1 MKKTVIPESGL
12 SGEALREAATGEFR
26 QIASLLQEAL
36 RQALGF
42 GRDRWVDIHSL
53 FADRVVISEGNR
65 FYSYSYT
72 INESNQVELGQKK
85 EVIPEYNPVFRE
97 AQMGSFIEAL
107 SGSKFRIRVISAG
120 MSGNKTLYP
129 DAVLREATPL
139 FEGVRVFVKSDEE
152 HLKGKGK
159 DFRNLIGRLSA
170 SRFIEGKGKDSG
182 EIQADMEL
190 LDAAEVT
197 PKLREAVE
205 RNMADDTFGFSI
217 DADGKAKRRK
227 GFREA
232 LKITKVQSVDL
243 ITEPAAR
250 GQIIKMLEA
259 VNPEEETSDVALR
272 EHMIEAVKKAN
283 NDNLPEGLDVEDDE
297 ALVAAYREAL
307 TPNTTPE
314 AREEKPQGASDGAD
328 KPGQGGQA
336 GAGISAEDVDEKF
349 RMMEARSKMRVIIAN
364 SKLPPAAIARLTTQ
378 FENMDRFVEAD
389 VTAAIDSEKDYL
401 AKFTESGH
409 VQGMGGTA
417 EPGQDRS
424 EKVRQMFDDFFDPSK
439 PAMSFRECYIEVTGD
454 KRVTGLIANVDVA
467 RLREAM
473 GEVNFREAI
482 NDTTF
487 ASNILGDSVTRAMLR
502 DYRTEDLWSDWRWLA
517 DVVPVS
523 DFRTQERTRLG
534 GYGDLPVVL
543 PEGSYDP
550 LASPTGEKA
559 TYVLSK
565 RGGTETIS
573 LEAIANDDVGLIS
586 RIPMKLSQAAK
597 RTLYKF
603 IFDFFRTNPAI
614 YDTVALY
621 AAGHNNL
628 SAAALGATS
637 FAAARLAMSRQ
648 TEQDSGEQ
656 LGLVLRHLAV
666 PSDLVETGFDLF
678 VRNTNND
685 ETFVQSRKP
694 VVHEIPYWT
703 DANDWCA
710 FADKREIPL
719 LELGFYGGQEEPE
732 LFVQD
737 QPTQGSLF
745 SNDQIKYKIRHIYS
759 GAIPDYRGHH
769 KSVVA

>member
-12 SGEALREAATGEFR
+12 SGDALREAAAGEFS
-26 QIASLLQEAL
+26 QIAVLVREAL
-36 RQALGF
+36 RQALGLDK
-42 GRDRWVDIHSL
+42 DRWVDIHAL
-53 FADRVVISEGNR
+53 FADRVMILERGR
-65 FYSYSYT
+65 FYSYPYT

-85 EVIPEYNPVFRE
+85 EVVPEFNPVFRE
-97 AQMGSFIEAL
+97 AQSGIFVESI
-107 SGSKFRIRVISAG
+107 SGSKFRIRVIRAG
-120 MSGNKTLYP
+120 LSGNKTHYP
-129 DAVLREATPL
+129 DAVLREAAPL
-139 FEGVRVFVKSDEE
+139 FDGVRVFVKSDEE

-159 DFRNLIGRLSA
+159 DFRNLIGRLTA
-170 SRFIEGKGKDSG
+170 PQFIEGKGKDTG
-182 EIQADMEL
+182 QIQADLEL

-205 RNMADDTFGFSI
+205 RNMADDLFGFSI

-243 ITEPAAR
+243 IIEPGAG
-250 GQIIKMLEA
+250 GQIIKLLEA
-259 VNPEEETSDVALR
+259 VNTEEETDDVALR
-272 EHMIEAVKKAN
+272 ERMIEAVKKAN
-283 NDNLPEGLDVEDDE
+283 NGSLPEGLDTENDE
-297 ALVAAYREAL
+297 ALVTAYREAL
-307 TPNTTPE
+307 TPDTPE
-314 AREEKPQGASDGAD
+314 AREEKPQGASDGID

-336 GAGISAEDVDEKF
+336 GTGISAEDVDEKF
-349 RMMEARSKMRVIIAN
+349 RMMEARSKMRITIAN

-378 FENMDRFVEAD
+378 FDNMDRFVEAD

-409 VQGMGGTA
+409 VQGLGGTV

-424 EKVRQMFDDFFDPSK
+424 EKVREMFDDFFDPDK
-439 PAMSFRECYIEVTGD
+439 PVMSFRECYIEVTGD

-502 DYRTEDLWSDWRWLA
+502 DYRTEDMWSDWRWLA

-559 TYVLSK
+559 TYALSK

-603 IFDFFRTNPAI
+603 LFDFFRTNPAI

-628 SAAALGATS
+628 SAAALDATS

-656 LGLVLRHLAV
+656 LGLVLRHLAI

>member
-12 SGEALREAATGEFR
+12 SGDALREAAAGEFT
-26 QIASLLQEAL
+26 QIAALL
-36 RQALGF
+36 RQALKQALGLDK
-42 GRDRWVDIHSL
+42 DRWVDIHSL
-53 FADRVVISEGNR
+53 FADRVVILEGSR
-65 FYSYSYT
+65 FYSYPYT
-72 INESNQVELGQKK
+72 INDSNQVELGQRK
-85 EVIPEYNPVFRE
+85 EVVPEFNPVFRE
-97 AQMGSFIEAL
+97 AQSGIFVESI
-107 SGSKFRIRVISAG
+107 SGSKFRIRVIRAG
-120 MSGNKTLYP
+120 LSGNKTLYP
-129 DAVLREATPL
+129 DAVLREAAPL
-139 FEGVRVFVKSDEE
+139 FDGVRVFVKSDEE

-170 SRFIEGKGKDSG
+170 PRFIEGKGKDSG
-182 EIQADMEL
+182 QIQADLEL

-205 RNMADDTFGFSI
+205 RNMADDLFGFSI

-243 ITEPAAR
+243 IIEPGAG
-250 GQIIKMLEA
+250 GQIIKLLEA
-259 VNPEEETSDVALR
+259 VNTEEETDDVALR
-272 EHMIEAVKKAN
+272 ERMIEAVKKAN
-283 NDNLPEGLDVEDDE
+283 KGSLPEGLDTENDE
-297 ALVAAYREAL
+297 ALEAAYREAL
-307 TPNTTPE
+307 NPNTPE
-314 AREEKPQGASDGAD
+314 AREEKPHGASDGAD

-336 GAGISAEDVDEKF
+336 GTGISAEDVDEKF

-378 FENMDRFVEAD
+378 FDNMDSFVEAD

-424 EKVRQMFDDFFDPSK
+424 EKVREMFDDFFDPSK

-454 KRVTGLIANVDVA
+454 KGVTGLLQNMDVA
-467 RLREAM
+467 RLREAI
-473 GEVNFREAI
+473 GEVNFREALSAAS
-482 NDTTF
+482 F
-487 ASNILGDSVTRAMLR
+487 ATDILGDSIARAMLR
-502 DYRTEDLWSDWRWLA
+502 EYRTEDMWSDWRWVT
-517 DVVPVS
+517 DVVPVN
-523 DFRTQERTRLG
+523 DFRTQERTRMG
-534 GYGDLPVVL
+534 GYGDLPIVL
-543 PEGSYDP
+543 ENGSYDP
-550 LASPTGEKA
+550 LTSPSGEKA
-559 TYVLSK
+559 TYALSK
-565 RGGTETIS
+565 RGGTETLS
-573 LEAIANDDVGLIS
+573 LEMIANDDVGVIS

-628 SAAALGATS
+628 SAAALDATS

-648 TEQDSGEQ
+648 MEQDSGEQ
-656 LGLVLRHLAV
+656 LGLVLRHLAI

-719 LELGFYGGQEEPE
+719 LELGFYNGQEEPE